1 MKTLVLTD
9 FSHTSKR
16 ALEYTLDLLVTEGEQ
31 SITLAHVVGK
41 PADAAKA
48 MENFN
53 PFIEGIANPS
63 NVTIQKEIIHGDL
76 YDATGAYSK
85 KEGFELIVFGTHG
98 ARGLQKIVGSHAVKL
113 IQHTNCPVIVVQ
125 DEIHRDPD
133 GIKQIALPLTLAVE
147 DKKMLNYVSRIAKL
161 MGAMIEI
168 IYHEKSDEFL
178 AATMKRN
185 LSFTKSFLEK
195 AGIDYALNEVASKDN
210 FDQQVVEI
218 AAKKS
223 CDLIATINHH
233 EDGIKNLFG
242 WNFDQNMI
250 ENNAHIPVLTIDAQ
264 PAGDVKDIF
273 STTM

>member
-16 ALEYTLDLLVTEGEQ
+16 ALEYTLDLLVTEGAQ
-31 SITLAHVVGK
+31 TITLAHVVSK
-41 PADAAKA
+41 ASDASKA
-48 MENFN
+48 MENFT
-53 PFIEGIANPS
+53 PFLDGIANPS
-63 NVTIQKEIIHGDL
+63 NVTVQKEIINGDL
-76 YDATGAYSK
+76 YDAIGMYSK

-98 ARGLQKIVGSHAVKL
+98 ARGLQKVVGSHAVKL

-161 MGAMIEI
+161 MGAMVEV
-168 IYHEKSDEFL
+168 IYHEKTDEFL

-185 LSFTKSFLEK
+185 LTFTTSFLEK
-195 AGIDYALNEVASKDN
+195 SGIEYALNVVAAKDD
-210 FDQQVVEI
+210 FDQQVISI
-218 AAKKS
+218 AAEKS

-242 WNFDQNMI
+242 WSFDQNMI
-250 ENNAHIPVLTIDAQ
+250 ENNAHIPVLTIDAK

>member
-16 ALEYTLDLLVTEGEQ
+16 ALEYTLDLLVTEEDREV
-31 SITLAHVVGK
+31 TLAHVVAK
-41 PADAAKA
+41 PADAAKG
-48 MENFN
+48 MENFTPFLDGVSN
-53 PFIEGIANPS
+53 PNQTLIH
-63 NVTIQKEIIHGDL
+63 KEVIHGDL
-76 YDATGAYSK
+76 YDAIGAYSK
-85 KEGFELIVFGTHG
+85 AEGFELIVFGTHG
-98 ARGLQKIVGSHAVKL
+98 AKGLQKVVGSHAVKL

-147 DKKMLNYVSRIAKL
+147 DKKMLSYVSRIAQL
-161 MGAMIEI
+161 MGAMVEV

-178 AATMKRN
+178 AATMRRN
-185 LSFTKSFLEK
+185 LKFTTSFLEK
-195 AGIDYALNEVASKDN
+195 SGIEYALNPVSSAVN
-210 FDQQVVEI
+210 FDDAVI
-218 AAKKS
+218 AIASKKS

-242 WNFDQNMI
+242 WGFDQNMI